1 MFNLDPKLIKIV
13 EEVWDEYDKDG
24 NDYLDNAEYQSYIN
38 DIFKKAVGSD
48 FHIDEEMAENI
59 KKDMDID
66 HDGNITREELYRSLR
81 KQFNEEYYDHNKE

>member
-1 MFNLDPKLIKIV
+1 
-13 EEVWDEYDKDG
+13 
-24 NDYLDNAEYQSYIN
+24 
-38 DIFKKAVGSD
+38 VGSD

-81 KQFNEEYYDHNKE
+81 K